1 MKVTLIAAFL
11 LATDC
16 EKDLGNWITS
26 KLQPSTQCQKAYTV
40 AVKRTFKFVSK
51 ESLNIQYYIKL
62 IYGHISN
69 FVFKP
74 GIYIMQKIL
83 IC

>member
-62 IYGHISN
+62 YMAT
-69 FVFKP
+69 
-74 GIYIMQKIL
+74 YQIL
-83 IC
+83 CLSLESILYKGY